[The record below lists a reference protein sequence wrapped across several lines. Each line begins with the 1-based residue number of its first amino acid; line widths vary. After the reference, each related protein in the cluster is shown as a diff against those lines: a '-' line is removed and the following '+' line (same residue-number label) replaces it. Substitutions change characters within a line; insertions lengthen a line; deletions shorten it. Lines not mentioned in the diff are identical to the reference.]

1 MTSCRDFGQIREQ
14 PVGLD
19 GRGRE
24 GGDPEVF
31 GNSATRVNSIRA
43 TCVRVSARG
52 CVYRCWW
59 GQVYVEILRCVLI
72 SLPPLFFFFFL
83 LFFLFFLSVGLYVL
97 CIVCLWMEASPRQN
111 RMHILMS
118 IANKLPCI
126 LVLLELFISCVQ
138 P

>member
-19 GRGRE
+19 GRGRA

-72 SLPPLFFFFFL
+72 SPPPLFFL
-83 LFFLFFLSVGLYVL
+83 LLSPLLPVL
-97 CIVCLWMEASPRQN
+97 PISRIVCIMYC
-111 RMHILMS
+111 
-118 IANKLPCI
+118 LPVDGSVTKTKSNAHFNVDC
-126 LVLLELFISCVQ
+126 E
-138 P
+138 